1 MNHNLYIKMITA
13 KDAKLLIESA
23 RASIKGEKF
32 SKKMPKSLNEV
43 HGIFVTLMTYPS
55 EELRGCIGYT
65 QTELKLSEAVEKV
78 AYSAAY
84 EDTRFNPLGKD
95 ELENV
100 TLEISI
106 LSKPEP
112 CSLKQ
117 IEPGKDGVIINKGI
131 FSALFLPQVWE
142 QLPTKE
148 AFFEALCQKAGLLP
162 ESWKGKDVVFL
173 KFNVTAFK
181 EKKPNGGIVKVEL

>member
-1 MNHNLYIKMITA
+1 MITT
-13 KDAKLLIESA
+13 KDAKLLFESA
-23 RASIKGEKF
+23 RASIKGETF
-32 SKKMPKSLNEV
+32 SKKLPKSLNEV

-55 EELRGCIGYT
+55 EELRGCIGFP
-65 QTELKLSEAVEKV
+65 QTELKLSESVEKV

-84 EDTRFNPLGKD
+84 EDTRFSPLGKD
-95 ELENV
+95 EV
-100 TLEISI
+100 DSVILEISI

-117 IEPGKDGVIINKGI
+117 LEPGKDGVILRKGI

-148 AFFEALCQKAGLLP
+148 AFLEALCQKAGLLP
-162 ESWKGKDVVFL
+162 DSWKEEEIVFL